1 MDSQRIINIILSDL
15 TLENLKLQETLEN
28 TINSSEVIDIKVPKI
43 KETLKLLAINDLAVA
58 KFQTLISTPNNT
70 QQNKTENG

>member
-15 TLENLKLQETLEN
+15 TLENIKLQETLEN
-28 TINSSEVIDIKVPKI
+28 VINSSEVIDIKVSKI
-43 KETLKLLAINDLAVA
+43 KETLKLLAINDLAVT